1 MILHITDEL
10 IDARNNLKDFYLF
23 FNNIMLAYR
32 ESKHIICISPKKV
45 KDLLEDGKIKKNE
58 IILQTLNHYKNHAKE
73 QNLVNMKS
81 YFNLIINIVL
91 TNEKEEKIEGV
102 EYRNIQYLRF
112 LDSASIQ
119 KTILLG
125 EHSKDIEVYKN
136 FVEYYKKK
144 INLNYTFDYTKQGGG
159 GNSIKKEYKTIYESA
174 NNFCLCLLDS
184 DKRFYKQKKFGA
196 TAQQV
201 VDFQK
206 SHNSQ
211 NNINYKAN
219 YYILEV
225 LELENHLPK
234 EFYIDKYKTK
244 KDIFEIIEKLILL
257 DPEFRKYFDFKS
269 GIVCKATLNEQTK
282 TFSCNKGYLK
292 EYLCPLIEKLKIHK
306 ESNVMLEGF
315 SQNIL
320 EDFLKYSL
328 NDITKFVDNDD
339 FVKEYWFEIGKYI
352 ASHTLIPQI
361 KRVI

>member
-1 MILHITDEL
+1 MILNITNEL
-10 IDARNNLKDFYLF
+10 IDARNNLNDFYLF
-23 FNNIMLAYR
+23 FNNMMLAYS

-45 KDLLEDGKIKKNE
+45 KELLEDEKIIKNE

-73 QNLVNMKS
+73 QNLINMKC

-91 TNEKEEKIEGV
+91 TNEKKQKIESV
-102 EYRNIQYLRF
+102 EYRDIEYLKF

-125 EHSKDIEVYKN
+125 EHAKDIEVYKS
-136 FVEYYKKK
+136 FVEYYKNK
-144 INLNYTFDYTKQGGG
+144 INLNYKFDYTKHGGG
-159 GNSIKKEYKTIYESA
+159 GNSIKVEYETIYESA
-174 NNFCLCLLDS
+174 SNFCLCLLDS
-184 DKRFYKQKKFGA
+184 DKRFHKQKNFGA

-201 VDFQK
+201 VDFQE
-206 SHNSQ
+206 NQ
-211 NNINYKAN
+211 NNINYKAD
-219 YYILEV
+219 YYVLEV
-225 LELENHLPK
+225 LELENYLPK
-234 EFYIDKYKTK
+234 EFYINKYQTK
-244 KDIFEIIEKLILL
+244 KDIFEVIEKLIVL
-257 DPEFRKYFDFKS
+257 DSEFRKYFDFKS

-328 NDITKFVDNDD
+328 NDITRFVDNDD
-339 FVKEYWFEIGKYI
+339 FVKDYWFEIGKYI
-352 ASHTLIPQI
+352 ASHTLVPQI